1 MRPRDVTEL
10 LSLAAIWGASF
21 LFMRVAAP
29 EFGAVAL
36 AGVRVL
42 GASLVLLPLL
52 ALRGELGAVRRHWK
66 PLLLLGLIN
75 SALPFIGFSYAAL
88 HINAGL
94 SAIFNASTPLF
105 TAVIAFLWLG
115 SLLSRP
121 KTLGVLIGFVGVFGL
136 AWSKAGV
143 KADADGTAIALSIAA
158 CLAASLCYGLAAN
171 FSKKYL
177 ADLPPMAVAAGS
189 QTGAALVLLLP
200 TLWLWPAQA
209 PGAVAWGHAAVLALV
224 CTGAAYV
231 LYFRLIAH
239 VGPSNTVTV
248 TFLIPAFAV
257 VWGLLFL
264 AEAVTPQ
271 MLLGCA
277 VILLGTGLATG
288 LLGPRAPRVSTSS

>member
-1 MRPRDVTEL
+1 MRPRDFAEL

-42 GASLVLLPLL
+42 GASLVLLPLV
-52 ALRGELGAVRRHWK
+52 ALRGELAHVRRHWK
-66 PLLLLGLIN
+66 PLLLLGCIN

-121 KTLGVLIGFVGVFGL
+121 KTLGILIGFVGVFGL
-136 AWSKAGV
+136 AWSKASV
-143 KADADGTAIALSIAA
+143 KADADGAAIALSIAA
-158 CLAASLCYGLAAN
+158 CIAASLCYGLAAN

-189 QTGAALVLLLP
+189 QAGAALVLLLP

-209 PGAVAWGHAAVLALV
+209 PGALAWTHAVVLALV

-264 AEAVTPQ
+264 GEAVSPQ

-288 LLGPRAPRVSTSS
+288 LLAPRTPAPR